1 MLSLSK
7 VKGKKKAINAL
18 IDYVVLLEEN
28 IKDHRVIIGHAD
40 ALDLAEKCGELLKE
54 KFGDDLKIEYD
65 VVNPTAGSHCG
76 PDSIGI
82 CFHAK
87 HR

>member
-1 MLSLSK
+1 MDLQEDIEK
-7 VKGKKKAINAL
+7 
-18 IDYVVLLEEN
+18 
-28 IKDHRVIIGHAD
+28 HRVIIGHAD
-40 ALDLAEKCGELLKE
+40 AYDLAAELETMLKE
-54 KFGDDLKIEYD
+54 KFGENLRTEIV

-76 PDSIGI
+76 PNTVGV